1 MGIRQVPTVPCE
13 QVVRSAQGRSG
24 QVGRIG
30 SHRGRQ
36 RTRRHECGRHRL
48 DLGGDSD
55 DLNLLKD
62 LDPRLRH
69 SGITQH
75 GFARDLLGGD
85 AVANAEIL
93 DFRCWMLDLI
103 QNSEFK
109 IDHSKFR
116 SLCAALG
123 GEAVFL

>member
-36 RTRRHECGRHRL
+36 CTRRHECGRHRL

-93 DFRCWMLDLI
+93 DLI
-103 QNSEFK
+103 QNSKFK